1 MTRKIKNFSQV
12 PENLVFADI
21 VQAMAIGWRLFR
33 SSTLA
38 SLAYSAVAV
47 CIGLILFTAVTKV
60 GLTPMSLPLAGGF
73 MLMAPAMLG
82 GFFHNASILQDGGKV
97 ELSTP
102 FSGFF
107 RAPAALWIIALFCTF
122 IFLIWLT
129 DAGVL
134 YSFTLG
140 GSDSETGW
148 LWFPTANR
156 SVFGFWFWGSL
167 MGSFLAFVIFCV
179 SAFSVPLLFEGRATL
194 IPAVNASVRTV
205 FANFLV
211 CMAWALV
218 LSLLTV
224 FSVLLLPL
232 LLVLLPV
239 LAYASYHLYQRV
251 FPVQD

>member
-1 MTRKIKNFSQV
+1 M
-12 PENLVFADI
+12 
-21 VQAMAIGWRLFR
+21 GWRLFR
-33 SSTLA
+33 SSMPA
-38 SLAYSAVAV
+38 SLAFAAVAACV
-47 CIGLILFTAVTKV
+47 GLILFTGVAKV

-82 GFFHNASILQDGGKV
+82 GFFYNARLIQQGEKV
-97 ELSTP
+97 ELTTP
-102 FSGFF
+102 FIGFF

-140 GSDSETGW
+140 DSDSETGW

-179 SAFSVPLLFEGRATL
+179 SAFSVPLLFERRANL
-194 IPAVNASVRTV
+194 IPAIHASVRTV
-205 FANFLV
+205 FANFLP

-232 LLVLLPV
+232 LLILLPV
-239 LAYASYHLYQRV
+239 LAYASYHLYQRA